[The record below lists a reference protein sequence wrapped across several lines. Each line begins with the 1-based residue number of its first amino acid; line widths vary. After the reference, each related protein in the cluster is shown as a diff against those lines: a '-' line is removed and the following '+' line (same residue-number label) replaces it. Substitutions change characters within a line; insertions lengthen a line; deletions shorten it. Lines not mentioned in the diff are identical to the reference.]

1 MKHYWLRLAYLYYR
15 ALGASKVQ
23 AEWKVR
29 QLAEKPERVSR
40 GIEAHTERSRDRR
53 FNCVCGQL
61 LVAGEDR
68 VCHRCGRRQFM
79 PHALRRVFRVVGLGK
94 HSDTPGTT
102 LFFAITL
109 IMFGV
114 QLKYGSGGLM
124 RPTGWLEHY
133 ELGATSKLFTLGGQ
147 PWRAVTYTWLHGG
160 LMHLGFNLFVL
171 MQIGPLVERSFGTG
185 RFVFTYVLAGIGA
198 AVIPAVLTGGRGVP
212 VGWTVGASGAI
223 FGLIG
228 LSLVFGHRVGTAEGR
243 HVRDEMIKWTVYTTV
258 FGLLI
263 GGVAHGAHFAG
274 LACGAFFGA
283 GLRPAHSSP
292 KAAARSAYFGAVGV
306 GLAGYSMYAWL
317 TWLAAGAPAPTALP
331 EQLAIELKIMTV
343 KERGLER
350 AFDGQSAALVSEAGK
365 LVTLKAP
372 MEKWLDYR
380 RRFVAKCESFDRIDR
395 ELFRYLVGQRLR
407 EAPVEVQRM
416 ILEL

>member
-1 MKHYWLRLAYLYYR
+1 MKHFWLRLAYLYYR

-29 QLAEKPERVSR
+29 QLAQKPERVGR
-40 GIEAHTERSRDRR
+40 EFETHTARSGDRR

-61 LVAGEDR
+61 LVAGEDKS
-68 VCHRCGRRQFM
+68 CHRCGRRQWM
-79 PHALRRVFRVVGLGK
+79 PHPVRKFLRILGLGR

-102 LFFAITL
+102 LFFSVTM
-109 IMFGV
+109 IMFCV

-133 ELGATSKLFTLGGQ
+133 ELGATSKLFVLGGQ

-185 RFVFTYVLAGIGA
+185 RFLFTYVLAGVGA
-198 AVIPAVLTGGRGVP
+198 AVIPAMLSAGQGIP

-228 LSLVFGHRVGTAEGR
+228 LSLVFGHRVGTPEGR

-258 FGLLI
+258 FGLLM

-274 LACGAFFGA
+274 LACGALLG
-283 GLRPAHSSP
+283 GVLRPAHSSP
-292 KAAARSAYFGAVGV
+292 KAGARSGFFGA
-306 GLAGYSMYAWL
+306 AGIGFAAYSMYAWL
-317 TWLAAGAPAPTALP
+317 TWLAAGTPPPAALP
-331 EQLAIELKIMTV
+331 EQLAVELKIMLV
-343 KERGLER
+343 KERGVER
-350 AFDGQSAALVSEAGK
+350 ALDDESARLIKEVK
-365 LVTLKAP
+365 QLVTQRASVQEWVDCRQRLLRKRNTLKL
-372 MEKWLDYR
+372 LD
-380 RRFVAKCESFDRIDR
+380 K
-395 ELFRYLVGQRLR
+395 ELFRFLVARELR
-407 EAPVEVQRM
+407 EASVETQRFM
-416 ILEL
+416 SEL